1 MSEKIEQFWVN
12 ATADD
17 VAGIANNRNPISAR
31 LRDSGKDGW
40 EDGLLAGWKLRRSD
54 VAWIDADGA
63 SWKQC
68 QVYREPSWWT
78 ERPDPGLGWRLLEK
92 FPDEAKLGTDEC
104 WNPSERKWQQVR
116 NDDGIQEYQAW
127 YRRRIEQLLS
137 GHRWLANGDRL
148 ESGDLYYEKGALLE
162 VGHEYLGNKVMLA
175 EAFMRKIEQPKP
187 ETVEPKFAVGQ
198 MVRVVGPKGKPARH
212 WAAAMDEH
220 IGTVCAVRFVP
231 PRDYEGMFYKIGE
244 IAEWAFREDYLE
256 PVEPEPKH
264 YVLRVGDSVE
274 TPRGHLINVVSSHA
288 EQRIYSLDAGDKLTL
303 PNGQTI
309 TITAKGFEVTQ

>member
-78 ERPDPGLGWRLLEK
+78 ERPDPGPGYRLLEK
-92 FPDEAKLGTDEC
+92 FPDEPKLGTDEA
-104 WNPSERKWQQVR
+104 WQPIDGRWDLVR
-116 NDDGIQEYQAW
+116 NDDGIQAGRTW
-127 YRRRIEQLLS
+127 YRRCI
-137 GHRWLANGDRL
+137 
-148 ESGDLYYEKGALLE
+148 
-162 VGHEYLGNKVMLA
+162 
-175 EAFMRKIEQPKP
+175 
-187 ETVEPKFAVGQ
+187 
-198 MVRVVGPKGKPARH
+198 
-212 WAAAMDEH
+212 
-220 IGTVCAVRFVP
+220 
-231 PRDYEGMFYKIGE
+231 
-244 IAEWAFREDYLE
+244 E

-274 TPRGHLINVVSSHA
+274 TPSGHLISVVSPGV
-288 EQRIYSLDAGDKLTL
+288 EQIEFKLKAGFTAKL

-309 TITAKGFEVTQ
+309 KATEKSFEVTQ